1 MIGSVLEQAKKNI
14 VLVHLKK
21 LSEEKNTG
29 ISSKYLINTQL
40 LIAEWLTLK
49 TAQTLDV
56 FKRYS

>member
-1 MIGSVLEQAKKNI
+1 MIGSVLERAKKNI
-14 VLVHLKK
+14 ALVHLKK

-29 ISSKYLINTQL
+29 ISSKHLINTQL

-56 FKRYS
+56 FKSYS